1 MRQVRLSTNP
11 EEIMKKEVNK
21 KKTLLGSDKEEI
33 KIRPKDKDPLKEALN
48 KTAVIT
54 FGRMNPPTIGHKALV
69 DKLVQVARKEKGQPL
84 IYLSQTQDAK
94 KNPLSYQD
102 KIRLAKAAFGQRL
115 IVQSRARTIIEV
127 MKELQRSFSSVI
139 MVVGSDRVSEFDRLL
154 NTYNGRDYK
163 FESIKVV
170 SAGTRDP
177 DDVGVRGM
185 SASKMRDFAAA
196 KDLRSF
202 EKGVP
207 PSLKSMADM
216 IMGMVRAG
224 MKLEEELIKEGLGP
238 IELDEKP
245 LTLLQRRRR
254 AILMK
259 RFRNKIKVA
268 RARVSRR
275 MADKSRL
282 QVRARRAARR
292 LLRQRLAGPK
302 GKRYASLSP
311 SEKMIID
318 KRVQQR
324 ANIIGKLAK
333 RLMPRVRKAEMDRLK
348 KMRSKG
354 QKSHRKAAPKG
365 AAEHYNASFELFL
378 AEKYDFTYKM
388 NNTQF
393 KDMVESFLDHIDSQR
408 TNLDEKAEANLLKK
422 SAKYNLAFEEL
433 KQVYIDGYDNPI
445 NQLSPEQSGF
455 NAVNEYAQAQ
465 KVDARQEKEKK
476 SLDIRHARQDAAA
489 KIRDIKTKKEDKEL
503 KELSTDTLVSYIS
516 KASDARGHRKLPI
529 KKVDNRYDGV
539 AKAGKKLD
547 KRLSG
552 KNEDVERRSDVK
564 VIKKRMPDGKIKF
577 VKAPRKEIDI
587 GKGKYESIEEAL
599 YYKVDVEGLPI
610 FYVSDTSPSKIRA
623 GLRKI
628 VKKADMI
635 KSIDKVLP
643 NDVRAAFRLKAR
655 KPESDMR
662 DDSAVNEWI
671 LFERPLTDK
680 EEKKKEEIV
689 KALKREKPG
698 MDDGAKYAIAT
709 AAAKKMKEANEMFEA
724 LEIGTDKIAKKYRQ
738 DTPGQTTDPDPQV
751 IDGTPGKDG
760 KLKKP
765 VFLQMSEEEI
775 NSRFEF
781 AACCDDCLNED
792 FSGEPEFGLYE
803 GSEVPLDRIMMED
816 DGGEKKQEIGKPK
829 RGGPKKFYVFVKTGE
844 GKVKKVTFGDTS
856 GLSVKMNDPEA
867 RRSFAAR
874 HKCSSQTDRTSAA
887 YWSCR
892 LPRYAKSL
900 GMSGGGSFFW

>member
-489 KIRDIKTKKEDKEL
+489 KIRDIKTKKED
-503 KELSTDTLVSYIS
+503 
-516 KASDARGHRKLPI
+516 
-529 KKVDNRYDGV
+529 
-539 AKAGKKLD
+539 
-547 KRLSG
+547 
-552 KNEDVERRSDVK
+552 VERRSDVK

-587 GKGKYESIEEAL
+587 GKGKYESIQEAL
-599 YYKVDVEGLPI
+599 YYKVDVDGLPI
-610 FYVSDTSPSKIRA
+610 FYVSDTSPAKIRA

-662 DDSAVNEWI
+662 DDPAVNEWI

-689 KALKREKPG
+689 KALKRERPG
-698 MDDGAKYAIAT
+698 MEDGAKYAIAT

-738 DTPGQTTDPDPQV
+738 DTPGQTTTPDPQV

-816 DGGEKKQEIGKPK
+816 DDGEKKQEIGKPK

-874 HKCSSQTDRTSAA
+874 HKCSQQTDRTSAA